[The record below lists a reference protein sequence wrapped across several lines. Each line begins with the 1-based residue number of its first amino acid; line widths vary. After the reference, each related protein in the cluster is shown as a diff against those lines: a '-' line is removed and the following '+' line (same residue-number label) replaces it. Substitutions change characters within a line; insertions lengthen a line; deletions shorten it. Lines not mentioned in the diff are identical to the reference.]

1 MKKRIKILTAVALLA
16 AAILPVQAQ
25 QTTSPYSRFGF
36 GLLGDNATSAQT
48 QMGGVG
54 YAMHSGRQVNAMNPA
69 AYAATDTLTFL
80 FDMGVDFSWY
90 SQKEG
95 SVSKT
100 DNGGGLDYVT
110 MQFPIGKR
118 MGMSLGLLPYSSV
131 GYSFGSNID
140 NGSSSHEGSGG
151 LNQLYLGFAGR
162 PFGGLSLGFNISYLF
177 GTTYNDV
184 YARSNTAATSL
195 FEQVMQVRDFHLLF
209 GAQYSQKLTPQD
221 EVTVGITY
229 SPGKDLLGHSWIQKY
244 DVGSDAAPDTLNYIS
259 LRKHYSLPDTWGAGV
274 SWTHNQLLNIEVDF
288 TSQPWSKAKLYNTD
302 NFTATK
308 YADRY
313 KVAAGVSW
321 RPAMR
326 GAYLKRITYRAGFN
340 YTRDYVM
347 IGDNHVKQ
355 YGASIGF
362 GFPAPG
368 QKTVLNLGFEYL
380 HRQGSPQALVKENYF
395 NIKLGI
401 NFNQLWFMQSKIR

>member
-1 MKKRIKILTAVALLA
+1 MRKSIKISIVAVLLSLTALHGS
-16 AAILPVQAQ
+16 AQ

-54 YAMHSGRQVNAMNPA
+54 YAMRSGRQINVMNPA

-80 FDMGVDFSWY
+80 FDMGLDFSFY
-90 SQKEG
+90 SQKDG
-95 SVSKT
+95 VDKRN

-110 MQFPIGKR
+110 MQFPIGNR

-131 GYSFGSNID
+131 GYSFGSDID

-184 YARSNTAATSL
+184 YARTNSAATSL

-209 GAQYSQKLTPQD
+209 GAQYTQKFGVD
-221 EVTVGITY
+221 EVTLGLTY

-244 DVGSDAAPDTLNYIS
+244 DIGSDAAPDTLNYIS
-259 LRKHYSLPDTWGAGV
+259 LRRHYSLPETWGAGV
-274 SWTHNQLLNIEVDF
+274 AWTHRQSLNVEADF
-288 TSQPWSKAKLYNTD
+288 TYQPWSKAKLYNNE
-302 NFTATK
+302 NFTATH
-308 YADRY
+308 YANRY
-313 KVAAGVSW
+313 RIAAGASW
-321 RPAMR
+321 RPAQR
-326 GAYLKRITYRAGFN
+326 GGYLRRITYRAGFN

-347 IGDNHVKQ
+347 VGDNHVKQ
-355 YGASIGF
+355 YGVSLGF

-380 HRQGSPQALVKENYF
+380 HRQGSPQALVKEDYF

>member
-209 GAQYSQKLTPQD
+209 GAQYSQKITPQD

-313 KVAAGVSW
+313 KVATGVSW

>member
-1 MKKRIKILTAVALLA
+1 MIALAMALCAV
-16 AAILPVQAQ
+16 LPVAAQ
-25 QTTSPYSRFGF
+25 QTMSPYSRFGF
-36 GLLGDNATSAQT
+36 GLLGDNATSAQS

-69 AYAATDTLTFL
+69 SYSATDTLTFL
-80 FDMGVDFSWY
+80 FDMGVDFSMYW
-90 SQKEG
+90 QKDG
-95 SVSKT
+95 TAKRH
-100 DNGGGLDYVT
+100 DNGGGLDYIT
-110 MQFPIGKR
+110 MQFPVGKR

-131 GYSFGSNID
+131 GYAFGSDIV

-162 PFGGLSLGFNISYLF
+162 PFGGLSLGFNFSYLF
-177 GTTYNDV
+177 GTSYNDV
-184 YARSNTAATSL
+184 YARSNTASTSL

-209 GAQYSQKLTPQD
+209 GAQYSQKIGARD
-221 EVTVGITY
+221 EVTLGLTY
-229 SPGKDLLGHSWIQKY
+229 SPGKDLLGHTWIQKY

-259 LRKHYSLPDTWGAGV
+259 LRKHYSLPETWGAGV
-274 SWTHNQLLNIEVDF
+274 AWTHNGLLNVEADF
-288 TSQPWSKAKLYNTD
+288 TYQPWSKAKLYNNE
-302 NFTATK
+302 NFTATR

-313 KVAAGVSW
+313 KIAAGASW
-321 RPAMR
+321 RPAQR
-326 GAYLKRITYRAGFN
+326 GSYLKRITYRAGFN
-340 YTRDYVM
+340 YTRDYMMV
-347 IGDNHVKQ
+347 GDNHVRQ
-355 YGASIGF
+355 YGVSVGF

-380 HRQGSPQALVKENYF
+380 HRQATPQALVKEDYF

>member
-209 GAQYSQKLTPQD
+209 GAQYSQKITPQD